1 MKKLSLRTEH
11 LGALS
16 NEDLVL
22 VAGGNAGE
30 LKLPETNVSDGSCV
44 CSLRV
49 PGIHIEAIRLN
60 VSDGSCVCFC

>member
-16 NEDLVL
+16 AEDLSM
-22 VAGGNAGE
+22 VAGAGE
-30 LKLPETNVSDGSCV
+30 LRLPDTNVSDGSCV
-44 CSLRV
+44 CTLRV
-49 PGIHIEAIRLN
+49 PGIHVDALRVD